1 MSMEARQKVTAEHL
15 KRNAYLYVRQSTM
28 RQVLENTESGER
40 QYALRGRAIA
50 LGWPEEQVVVIDGDQ
65 AQSGA
70 STTGRAGFQELV
82 SEVGLGRAGIVMGLE
97 VSRLARNNADWH
109 RLLEICALSGTLILD
124 EDGIYDPTQFNDRLL
139 LGLKGTMSEA
149 ELHVLRARLRG
160 GLLNKARRG
169 ELRTPLPVGL
179 VYDSQGRVALDP
191 DKQVQESIRLFFE
204 TFRRTASASATARS
218 FRRQGLEFPRR
229 LRCGPSKGDL
239 VWGPLDMARSVE
251 VLRNPRYAGAFVF
264 GRRREKINA
273 QGRRVVRKVARENW
287 HALVVGAHVGYLCWE
302 EYEANQNRL
311 RHNAQAVGAE
321 HRQTPPRE
329 GPALLQGLVLCGR
342 CGAGMTVRY
351 HARRGVLTP
360 EYLCQRLHHK
370 AAGPICQNIPGAA
383 IDEAMGR
390 LLVETVTPVALEVAL
405 AVEKELQ
412 SRIAEA
418 DRLRYRQVE
427 RAHEEAE
434 LARRR
439 FMQVHPDN
447 RLVADTLEA
456 EWNGKLRSMTAA
468 KEEYERRRQADRL
481 VLDEEKRVRVMALAT
496 DFPRL
501 WDDRNTP
508 QRERKRM
515 VRLLIED
522 VTLIKGEQITVH
534 VRFKGGAMRSLTLP
548 RPRPAW
554 EIYRTPAET
563 VGEID
568 RLLDM
573 HTFNEVAAILNK
585 RNLVSGFGRA
595 FDGRRVAVVRR
606 HRGLKTRFARLRQRG
621 LLTLQE
627 VSAGLGL
634 HEGTVKRQLLQG
646 RLKVRAYRLDD
657 AGRHMFEDPRSQ
669 TTVRSQPIT
678 ARLEEVQ
685 YET

>member
-1 MSMEARQKVTAEHL
+1 MEARQKVTAEHL
-15 KRNAYLYVRQSTM
+15 KRNAYLYIRQSTM
-28 RQVLENTESGER
+28 RQVLENTESAER

-50 LGWPEEQVVVIDGDQ
+50 LGWPEDQVVVIDGDQ
-65 AQSGA
+65 AKSGA
-70 STTGRAGFQELV
+70 TATGRAGFQELV
-82 SEVGLGRAGIVMGLE
+82 SEVGLGHAGIVMGLE

-179 VYDSQGRVALDP
+179 VYDSQGRVSLDA

-204 TFRRTASASATARS
+204 TFRRTASATAIARS

-229 LRCGPSKGDL
+229 LRGGPGKGEL
-239 VWGPLDMARSVE
+239 VWGPLAMHRAVE

-264 GRRREKINA
+264 GRRHEKINA
-273 QGRRVVRKVARENW
+273 EGRRVVRKVARENW
-287 HALVVGAHVGYLCWE
+287 HALVVGAHVGYLSWE
-302 EYEANQNRL
+302 EYEANQKRL
-311 RHNAQAVGAE
+311 WHNAQAVGSE
-321 HRQTPPRE
+321 HRRTPPRE

-351 HARRGVLTP
+351 YARRERLTP
-360 EYLCQRLHHK
+360 EYMCNRLAQKDGAPLCQS
-370 AAGPICQNIPGAA
+370 IPGAG
-383 IDEAMGR
+383 IDEAIGR

-412 SRIAEA
+412 SRIEEA

-434 LARRR
+434 LSRRR

-456 EWNGKLRSMTAA
+456 EWNGKLRAMAAA

-481 VLDEEKRVRVMALAT
+481 VIDEEKRARVMALAT

-501 WDDRNTP
+501 WNDPNTP

-522 VTLIKGEQITVH
+522 ATLIKDEVITVH
-534 VRFKGGAMRSLTLP
+534 VRFKGGATKSLTVP
-548 RPRPAW
+548 RPLDATQR
-554 EIYRTPAET
+554 YRTPAE
-563 VGEID
+563 VVAEID
-568 RLLDM
+568 RLMDR
-573 HTFNEVAAILNK
+573 HTYDEIAAMLNE
-585 RNLVSGFGRA
+585 RGLVSGCGNP

-606 HRGLKTRFARLRQRG
+606 DHRLKTRSARLREAG
-621 LLTLQE
+621 WLTLQE
-627 VSAGLGL
+627 VSERLGL
-634 HEGTVKRQLLQG
+634 HPHTVKRQRAAG
-646 RLKVRAYRLDD
+646 RLQLHTHRLDD
-657 AGRHMFEDPRSQ
+657 VGRYLYKYPGRLSAETDPVISTRS
-669 TTVRSQPIT
+669 S
-678 ARLEEVQ
+678 EVQ
-685 YET
+685 YGC

>member
-1 MSMEARQKVTAEHL
+1 MEARQKVTAEHL

-28 RQVLENTESGER
+28 RQVLENTESAER

-50 LGWPEEQVVVIDGDQ
+50 LGWPEGQVVVIDGDQ
-65 AQSGA
+65 ARSGA
-70 STTGRAGFQELV
+70 TTTGRVGFQELV
-82 SEVGLGRAGIVMGLE
+82 SAVGLGHAGIVMGLE

-179 VYDSQGRVALDP
+179 VYDSQGRVVLDP
-191 DKQVQESIRLFFE
+191 DKQVQESIRHFFQ
-204 TFRRTASASATARS
+204 TFRQTGAASATARS

-229 LRCGPSKGDL
+229 LRGGPGKGEL
-239 VWGPLDMARSVE
+239 VWGPLDMPRAVE

-273 QGRRVVRKVARENW
+273 QGRRVVQKVARENW

-351 HARRGVLTP
+351 HARQGRLTP

-370 AAGPICQNIPGAA
+370 AAGPLCQNIPGAA
-383 IDEAMGR
+383 IDEAIGR

-412 SRIAEA
+412 SRIEEA

-456 EWNGKLRSMTAA
+456 EWNGKLRAMATTR
-468 KEEYERRRQADRL
+468 EEYERRRQADRL
-481 VLDEEKRVRVMALAT
+481 VLDEEKRARVLALAS

-501 WDDRNTP
+501 WNDPNTP

-522 VTLIKGEQITVH
+522 ATLVKDDVITVH
-534 VRFKGGAMRSLTLP
+534 VRFKGGATKSLTIP
-548 RPRPAW
+548 RPLGAPQL
-554 EIYRTPAET
+554 YRTPAE
-563 VGEID
+563 VVAQID
-568 RLLDM
+568 RLMDQ
-573 HTFNEVAAILNK
+573 HTYDEIAAIINE
-585 RNLVSGFGRA
+585 RGLVSGCGKA

-606 HRGLKTRFARLRQRG
+606 HHGLRSRYARLREAG
-621 LLTLQE
+621 WLTLQE
-627 VSAGLGL
+627 VSERLGL
-634 HEGTVKRQLLQG
+634 HPHTVKRQRAAGKL
-646 RLKVRAYRLDD
+646 RLRVHRLDD
-657 AGRHMFEDPRSQ
+657 VGRYLYEDPGRLSAETDPVISTRS
-669 TTVRSQPIT
+669 S
-678 ARLEEVQ
+678 EVQ
-685 YET
+685 YAG